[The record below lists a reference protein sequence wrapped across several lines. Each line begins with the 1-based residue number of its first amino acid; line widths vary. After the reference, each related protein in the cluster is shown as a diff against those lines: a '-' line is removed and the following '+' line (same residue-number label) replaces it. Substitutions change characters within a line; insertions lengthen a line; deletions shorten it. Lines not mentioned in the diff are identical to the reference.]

1 MMDIDEINEPL
12 INIFG
17 ESITLDGNT
26 VDAIVDLTP
35 GLRDI
40 GGGMLID
47 KTDPSITML
56 TAVLTPLLIVDGDM
70 AVVRSSNYRVLNIL
84 PDDNGM
90 TTITLRPV

>member
-1 MMDIDEINEPL
+1 MDMDEINQPL
-12 INIFG
+12 MDVFG

-26 VDAIVDLTP
+26 IDAIVDLTP

-40 GGGMLID
+40 GGGMIID
-47 KTDPSITML
+47 KTDPAITVS
-56 TAVLTPLLIVDGDM
+56 TAVLDPLLIVDGDV
-70 AVVRSSNYRVLNIL
+70 AVIRGSNYRVLNIL